1 MLGDSL
7 EMFGWN
13 EIIGGWNLEYGLS
26 VSNVGRGERQS
37 GVFIRFSQQQP
48 DIFMLHSL
56 HTFWWVDGLG
66 AGWSTVPTTDGSLQ
80 WWKS

>member
-26 VSNVGRGERQS
+26 VSNVGRGGRQS

-48 DIFMLHSL
+48 DITMSHSL
-56 HTFWWVDGLG
+56 HTFWWVDVLRGG
-66 AGWSTVPTTDGSLQ
+66 
-80 WWKS
+80 